1 MTSTLRVTA
10 ISAAMLGLVSSV
22 EATPIEFTATL
33 SGANEVPPVASPGTG
48 SAIVTFDFNANT
60 MRVQVTF
67 SGLTSG
73 DTASHIH
80 CCAPPGV
87 NAGVATTLPTFTGFP
102 SGVTFGTYDHTFDM
116 SQGSS
121 YNPAFVTAHGGTAT
135 SAELALYDGML
146 AGDSYLNIHTTN
158 FGGGEIRGFL
168 VAQIPEPATLALF
181 GFGVL
186 GLGFTARRRA
196 LRAAFAAGAVVPL

>member
-1 MTSTLRVTA
+1 MTSALRVTA

>member
-1 MTSTLRVTA
+1 MTSALRVTA

-186 GLGFTARRRA
+186 GLGFTARR
-196 LRAAFAAGAVVPL
+196 

>member
-1 MTSTLRVTA
+1 
-10 ISAAMLGLVSSV
+10 
-22 EATPIEFTATL
+22 
-33 SGANEVPPVASPGTG
+33 
-48 SAIVTFDFNANT
+48 
-60 MRVQVTF
+60 
-67 SGLTSG
+67 
-73 DTASHIH
+73 
-80 CCAPPGV
+80 V

-146 AGDSYLNIHTTN
+146 AGDSYLNIDTTN